1 MGRTFREC
9 IIGVL
14 FGMKLKQLIDTLIHG
29 NLYQFNVAKNEQ
41 FPAIINAANQELI
54 QLYSRFPILEKDVA
68 FRRFPEISMYHLTR
82 KYCRSNDE
90 SKELY
95 KYILDTKDNP
105 FLGDILK
112 IENAYTE
119 SGQHI
124 VLNDNNNPRAW
135 FTPSFDTIQIPNTT
149 DVDTRIAVIG
159 YKAKP
164 EYIDPDTNNFEQDI
178 YIPSCL
184 EEPLV
189 YGITLRIAQRLPT
202 QTAAQVVQVAQA
214 KYKELCDNV
223 DTFNLF
229 HENTVSTNV
238 KLGMRKFV

>member
-1 MGRTFREC
+1 MNLR
-9 IIGVL
+9 
-14 FGMKLKQLIDTLIHG
+14 QLIDHLVQN
-29 NLYQFNVAKNEQ
+29 NLYQFNMAKNEQ
-41 FPAIINAANQELI
+41 FPAIINALNLELT
-54 QLYSRFPILEKDVA
+54 QLYSRYPVLEKDIA
-68 FRRFPEISMYHLTR
+68 FRRFPEISLYHLTR
-82 KYCRSNDE
+82 RYCRSNDE

-95 KYILDTKDNP
+95 KYILDTHDNP
-105 FLGDILK
+105 FLGDVLK

-149 DVDTRIAVIG
+149 DIDTRIAIIG

-164 EYIDPDTNNFEQDI
+164 EHIDPNTTDFEKDI
-178 YIPSCL
+178 YIPSYL
-184 EEPLV
+184 EEPMI
-189 YGITLRIAQRLPT
+189 YGITMRVAERLPT
-202 QTAAQVVQVAQA
+202 QTGMQVVQMAQA

-223 DTFNLF
+223 DTLNLF
-229 HENTVSTNV
+229 HENNVSTNI

>member
-1 MGRTFREC
+1 MNLR
-9 IIGVL
+9 
-14 FGMKLKQLIDTLIHG
+14 QLIDHLVQN
-29 NLYQFNVAKNEQ
+29 NLYQFNMAKNEQ
-41 FPAIINAANQELI
+41 FPAIINALNLELT
-54 QLYSRFPILEKDVA
+54 QLYSRYPVLEKDVA
-68 FRRFPEISMYHLTR
+68 FRRFPEISIYHLTR
-82 KYCRSNDE
+82 RYCRSNDE

-95 KYILDTKDNP
+95 KYILDTYDNP
-105 FLGDILK
+105 FLGDVLK

-149 DVDTRIAVIG
+149 DIDTRIAIIG

-164 EYIDPDTNNFEQDI
+164 EHIDPNTTDFEKDI
-178 YIPSCL
+178 YIPSYL
-184 EEPLV
+184 EEPMI
-189 YGITLRIAQRLPT
+189 YGITMRVAERLPT
-202 QTAAQVVQVAQA
+202 QTGMQVVQMAQA

-223 DTFNLF
+223 DTLNLF
-229 HENTVSTNV
+229 HENNVSTNI

>member
-1 MGRTFREC
+1 MNLR
-9 IIGVL
+9 
-14 FGMKLKQLIDTLIHG
+14 QLIDHLVQN
-29 NLYQFNVAKNEQ
+29 NLYQFNMAKNEQ
-41 FPAIINAANQELI
+41 FPAIINALNLELT
-54 QLYSRFPILEKDVA
+54 QLYSRYPVLEKDVA
-68 FRRFPEISMYHLTR
+68 FRRFPEISLYHLTR
-82 KYCRSNDE
+82 RYCRSNDE

-95 KYILDTKDNP
+95 KYILDTIDNP
-105 FLGDILK
+105 FLGDVLK

-149 DVDTRIAVIG
+149 DIDTRIAIIG

-164 EYIDPDTNNFEQDI
+164 EHIDPNTTDFEKDI
-178 YIPSCL
+178 YIPSYL
-184 EEPLV
+184 EEPMI
-189 YGITLRIAQRLPT
+189 YGITMRVAERLPT
-202 QTAAQVVQVAQA
+202 QTGMQVVQMAQA

-223 DTFNLF
+223 DTLNLF
-229 HENTVSTNV
+229 HENNVSTNI

>member
-1 MGRTFREC
+1 MNLR
-9 IIGVL
+9 
-14 FGMKLKQLIDTLIHG
+14 QLIDHLVQN
-29 NLYQFNVAKNEQ
+29 NLYQFNMAKNEQ
-41 FPAIINAANQELI
+41 FPAIINALNLELT
-54 QLYSRFPILEKDVA
+54 QLYSRYPVLEKDVA
-68 FRRFPEISMYHLTR
+68 FRRFPEISIYHFTR
-82 KYCRSNDE
+82 RYCRSNDE

-105 FLGDILK
+105 FLGDVLK

-124 VLNDNNNPRAW
+124 VLNDNNNPRSW

-149 DVDTRIAVIG
+149 DIDTRIAIIG

-164 EYIDPDTNNFEQDI
+164 EHIDPNTTDFEKDI
-178 YIPSCL
+178 YIPSYL
-184 EEPLV
+184 EEPMI
-189 YGITLRIAQRLPT
+189 YGITMRVAERLPT
-202 QTAAQVVQVAQA
+202 QTGMQVVQMAQA

-223 DTFNLF
+223 DTLNLF
-229 HENTVSTNV
+229 HENNVSTNI

>member
-1 MGRTFREC
+1 MNLR
-9 IIGVL
+9 
-14 FGMKLKQLIDTLIHG
+14 QLIDHLVQN
-29 NLYQFNVAKNEQ
+29 NLYQFNMAKNEQ
-41 FPAIINAANQELI
+41 FPAIINALNLELT
-54 QLYSRFPILEKDVA
+54 QLYSRYPVLEKDVA
-68 FRRFPEISMYHLTR
+68 FRRFPEISIYHLTR
-82 KYCRSNDE
+82 RYCRSNAE

-95 KYILDTKDNP
+95 KYILDTHDNP
-105 FLGDILK
+105 FLGDVLK

-149 DVDTRIAVIG
+149 DIDTRIAIIG

-164 EYIDPDTNNFEQDI
+164 EYIDPNTTDFEKDI
-178 YIPSCL
+178 YIPSYL
-184 EEPLV
+184 EEPMI
-189 YGITLRIAQRLPT
+189 YGITMRVAERLPT
-202 QTAAQVVQVAQA
+202 QTGMQVVQMAQA

-223 DTFNLF
+223 DTLNLF
-229 HENTVSTNV
+229 HENNVSTNI

>member
-1 MGRTFREC
+1 MNLR
-9 IIGVL
+9 
-14 FGMKLKQLIDTLIHG
+14 QLIDHLVQN
-29 NLYQFNVAKNEQ
+29 NLYQFNMAKNEQ
-41 FPAIINAANQELI
+41 FPAIINALNLELT
-54 QLYSRFPILEKDVA
+54 QLYSRYPVLEKDVA
-68 FRRFPEISMYHLTR
+68 FRRFPEISIYHFTR
-82 KYCRSNDE
+82 RYCRSNDE

-95 KYILDTKDNP
+95 KYILDTHDNP
-105 FLGDILK
+105 FLGDVLK

-149 DVDTRIAVIG
+149 DIDTRIAIIG

-164 EYIDPDTNNFEQDI
+164 EHIDPNTTDFEKDI
-178 YIPSCL
+178 YIPSYL
-184 EEPLV
+184 EEPMI
-189 YGITLRIAQRLPT
+189 YGITMRVAERLPT
-202 QTAAQVVQVAQA
+202 QTGMQVVQMAQA

-223 DTFNLF
+223 DTLNLF
-229 HENTVSTNV
+229 HENNVSTNI

>member
-1 MGRTFREC
+1 MNLR
-9 IIGVL
+9 
-14 FGMKLKQLIDTLIHG
+14 QLIDHLVQN
-29 NLYQFNVAKNEQ
+29 NLYQFNMAKNEQ
-41 FPAIINAANQELI
+41 FPAIINALNLELT
-54 QLYSRFPILEKDVA
+54 QLYSRYPVLEKDVA
-68 FRRFPEISMYHLTR
+68 FRRFPEISIYHLTR
-82 KYCRSNDE
+82 RYCRSNDE

-105 FLGDILK
+105 FLGDVLK

-149 DVDTRIAVIG
+149 DIDTRIAVIG

-164 EYIDPDTNNFEQDI
+164 EYIDPNTTDFEKDI
-178 YIPSCL
+178 YIPSYL
-184 EEPLV
+184 EEPMI
-189 YGITLRIAQRLPT
+189 YGITMRVAERLPT
-202 QTAAQVVQVAQA
+202 QTGMQVVQMAQA

-223 DTFNLF
+223 DTLNLF
-229 HENTVSTNV
+229 HENNVSTNI

>member
-1 MGRTFREC
+1 MNLR
-9 IIGVL
+9 
-14 FGMKLKQLIDTLIHG
+14 QLIDHLVQN
-29 NLYQFNVAKNEQ
+29 NLYQFNMAKNEQ
-41 FPAIINAANQELI
+41 FPAIINALNLELT
-54 QLYSRFPILEKDVA
+54 QLYSRYPVLEKEVA
-68 FRRFPEISMYHLTR
+68 FRRFPEISMYHLIR
-82 KYCRSNDE
+82 RYCRSNDE

-149 DVDTRIAVIG
+149 DIDTRIAIIG

-164 EYIDPDTNNFEQDI
+164 EHIDPNTTDFEKDI
-178 YIPSCL
+178 YIPSYL
-184 EEPLV
+184 EEPMI
-189 YGITLRIAQRLPT
+189 YGITMRVAERLPT
-202 QTAAQVVQVAQA
+202 QTGMQVVQMAQA

-223 DTFNLF
+223 DTLNLF
-229 HENTVSTNV
+229 HENNVSTNI

>member
-1 MGRTFREC
+1 M
-9 IIGVL
+9 
-14 FGMKLKQLIDTLIHG
+14 
-29 NLYQFNVAKNEQ
+29 AKNEQ
-41 FPAIINAANQELI
+41 FPAIINALNLELT
-54 QLYSRFPILEKDVA
+54 QLYSRYPVLEKDVA
-68 FRRFPEISMYHLTR
+68 FRRFPEISLYHLTR
-82 KYCRSNDE
+82 RYCRSNDE

-149 DVDTRIAVIG
+149 DIDTRIAIIG

-164 EYIDPDTNNFEQDI
+164 EHIDPNTTDFEKDI
-178 YIPSCL
+178 YIPSYL
-184 EEPLV
+184 EEPMI
-189 YGITLRIAQRLPT
+189 YGITMRVAERLPT
-202 QTAAQVVQVAQA
+202 QTGMQVVQMAQA

-223 DTFNLF
+223 DTLNLF
-229 HENTVSTNV
+229 HENNVSTNI

>member
-1 MGRTFREC
+1 MNLR
-9 IIGVL
+9 
-14 FGMKLKQLIDTLIHG
+14 QLIDHLVQN
-29 NLYQFNVAKNEQ
+29 NLYQFNMAKNEQ
-41 FPAIINAANQELI
+41 FPAIINALNLELT
-54 QLYSRFPILEKDVA
+54 QLYSRYPVLEKDVA
-68 FRRFPEISMYHLTR
+68 FRRFPEISIYHLTR
-82 KYCRSNDE
+82 RYCRSNDE
-90 SKELY
+90 SNELY

-105 FLGDILK
+105 FLGDVLK

-149 DVDTRIAVIG
+149 DIDTRIAIIG

-164 EYIDPDTNNFEQDI
+164 EHIDPNTTDFEKDI
-178 YIPSCL
+178 YIPSYL
-184 EEPLV
+184 EEPMI
-189 YGITLRIAQRLPT
+189 YGITMRVAERLPT
-202 QTAAQVVQVAQA
+202 QTGMQVVQMAQA

-223 DTFNLF
+223 DTLNLF
-229 HENTVSTNV
+229 HENNVSTNI

>member
-1 MGRTFREC
+1 MNLR
-9 IIGVL
+9 
-14 FGMKLKQLIDTLIHG
+14 QLIDHLVQN
-29 NLYQFNVAKNEQ
+29 NLYQFNMAKNEQ
-41 FPAIINAANQELI
+41 FPAIINALNLELT
-54 QLYSRFPILEKDVA
+54 QLYSRYPVLEKDVA
-68 FRRFPEISMYHLTR
+68 FRRFPEISIYHLTR
-82 KYCRSNDE
+82 RYCRSNDE

-95 KYILDTKDNP
+95 KYILDTHDNP
-105 FLGDILK
+105 FLGDVLK

-149 DVDTRIAVIG
+149 DIDTRIAIIG

-164 EYIDPDTNNFEQDI
+164 EHIDPNTTDFEKDI
-178 YIPSCL
+178 YIPSYL
-184 EEPLV
+184 EEPMI
-189 YGITLRIAQRLPT
+189 YGITMRVAERLPT
-202 QTAAQVVQVAQA
+202 QTGMQVVQMAQA

-223 DTFNLF
+223 DTLNLF
-229 HENTVSTNV
+229 HENNVSTNI

>member
-1 MGRTFREC
+1 MNLR
-9 IIGVL
+9 
-14 FGMKLKQLIDTLIHG
+14 QLIDHLVQN
-29 NLYQFNVAKNEQ
+29 NLYQFNMAKNEQ
-41 FPAIINAANQELI
+41 FPAIINALNLELT
-54 QLYSRFPILEKDVA
+54 QLYSRYPVLEKDVA
-68 FRRFPEISMYHLTR
+68 FRRFPEISLYHLTR
-82 KYCRSNDE
+82 RYCRSNDE

-105 FLGDILK
+105 FLGDVLK

-149 DVDTRIAVIG
+149 DIDTRIAIIG

-164 EYIDPDTNNFEQDI
+164 EHIDPNTTDFEKDI
-178 YIPSCL
+178 YIPSYL
-184 EEPLV
+184 EEPMI
-189 YGITLRIAQRLPT
+189 YGITMRVAERLPT
-202 QTAAQVVQVAQA
+202 QTGIQVVQMAQA

-223 DTFNLF
+223 DTLNLF
-229 HENTVSTNV
+229 HENNVSTNI

>member
-1 MGRTFREC
+1 MNLR
-9 IIGVL
+9 
-14 FGMKLKQLIDTLIHG
+14 QLIDHLVQN
-29 NLYQFNVAKNEQ
+29 NLYQFNMAKNEQ
-41 FPAIINAANQELI
+41 FPAIINALNLELT
-54 QLYSRFPILEKDVA
+54 QLYSRYPVLEKDVA
-68 FRRFPEISMYHLTR
+68 FRRFPEISLYHLTR
-82 KYCRSNDE
+82 RYCRSNDE

-95 KYILDTKDNP
+95 KYILDTHDNP
-105 FLGDILK
+105 FLGDVLK

-149 DVDTRIAVIG
+149 DIDTRIAIIG

-164 EYIDPDTNNFEQDI
+164 EHIDPNTTDFEKDI
-178 YIPSCL
+178 YIPSYL
-184 EEPLV
+184 EEPMI
-189 YGITLRIAQRLPT
+189 YGITMRVAERLPT
-202 QTAAQVVQVAQA
+202 QTGIQVVQMAQA

-223 DTFNLF
+223 DTLNLF
-229 HENTVSTNV
+229 HENNVSTNI

>member
-1 MGRTFREC
+1 MNLR
-9 IIGVL
+9 
-14 FGMKLKQLIDTLIHG
+14 QLIDHLVQN
-29 NLYQFNVAKNEQ
+29 NLYQFNMAKNEQ
-41 FPAIINAANQELI
+41 FPAIINALNLELT
-54 QLYSRFPILEKDVA
+54 QLYSRFPVLEKDVA
-68 FRRFPEISMYHLTR
+68 FRRFPEISIYHFTR
-82 KYCRSNDE
+82 RYCRSNDE

-149 DVDTRIAVIG
+149 DIDTRIAIIG

-164 EYIDPDTNNFEQDI
+164 EHIDPNTTDFEKDI
-178 YIPSCL
+178 YIPSYL
-184 EEPLV
+184 EEPMI
-189 YGITLRIAQRLPT
+189 YGITMRVAERLPT
-202 QTAAQVVQVAQA
+202 QTGMQVVQMAQA

-223 DTFNLF
+223 DTLNLF
-229 HENTVSTNV
+229 HENNVSTNI

>member
-1 MGRTFREC
+1 M
-9 IIGVL
+9 
-14 FGMKLKQLIDTLIHG
+14 
-29 NLYQFNVAKNEQ
+29 AKNEQ
-41 FPAIINAANQELI
+41 FPAIINALNLELT
-54 QLYSRFPILEKDVA
+54 QLYSRYPVLEKDVA
-68 FRRFPEISMYHLTR
+68 FRRFPEISLYHLTR
-82 KYCRSNDE
+82 RYCRSNDE

-95 KYILDTKDNP
+95 KYILDTHDNP
-105 FLGDILK
+105 FLGDVLK

-149 DVDTRIAVIG
+149 DIDTRIAIIG

-164 EYIDPDTNNFEQDI
+164 EHIDPNTTDFEKDI
-178 YIPSCL
+178 YIPSYL
-184 EEPLV
+184 EEPMI
-189 YGITLRIAQRLPT
+189 YGITMRVAERLPT
-202 QTAAQVVQVAQA
+202 QTGMQVVQMAQA

-223 DTFNLF
+223 DTLNLF
-229 HENTVSTNV
+229 HENNVSTNI

>member
-1 MGRTFREC
+1 MNLR
-9 IIGVL
+9 
-14 FGMKLKQLIDTLIHG
+14 QLIDHLVQN
-29 NLYQFNVAKNEQ
+29 NLYQFNMAKNEQ
-41 FPAIINAANQELI
+41 FPAIINALNLELT
-54 QLYSRFPILEKDVA
+54 QLYSRYPVLEKDVA
-68 FRRFPEISMYHLTR
+68 FRRFPEISIYHLTR
-82 KYCRSNDE
+82 RYCRSNDE

-105 FLGDILK
+105 FLGDVLK

-149 DVDTRIAVIG
+149 DIDTRIAVIG

-164 EYIDPDTNNFEQDI
+164 EHIDPNTTDFEKDI
-178 YIPSCL
+178 YIPSYL
-184 EEPLV
+184 EEPMI
-189 YGITLRIAQRLPT
+189 YGITMRVAERLPT
-202 QTAAQVVQVAQA
+202 QTGMQVVQMAQA

-223 DTFNLF
+223 DTLNLF
-229 HENTVSTNV
+229 HENNVSTNI

>member
-1 MGRTFREC
+1 MNLR
-9 IIGVL
+9 
-14 FGMKLKQLIDTLIHG
+14 QLIDHLVQN
-29 NLYQFNVAKNEQ
+29 NLYQFNMAKNEQ
-41 FPAIINAANQELI
+41 FPAIINALNLELT
-54 QLYSRFPILEKDVA
+54 QLYSRFPVLEKDVA
-68 FRRFPEISMYHLTR
+68 FRRFPEISLYHLTR
-82 KYCRSNDE
+82 RYCRSNDE

-105 FLGDILK
+105 FLGDVLK

-149 DVDTRIAVIG
+149 DIDTRIAIIG

-164 EYIDPDTNNFEQDI
+164 EHIDPNTTDFEKDI
-178 YIPSCL
+178 YIPSYL
-184 EEPLV
+184 EEPMI
-189 YGITLRIAQRLPT
+189 YGITMRVAERLPT
-202 QTAAQVVQVAQA
+202 QTGMQVVQMAQA

-223 DTFNLF
+223 DTLNLF
-229 HENTVSTNV
+229 HENNVSTNI

>member
-1 MGRTFREC
+1 MNLR
-9 IIGVL
+9 
-14 FGMKLKQLIDTLIHG
+14 QLIDHLVQN
-29 NLYQFNVAKNEQ
+29 NLYQFNMAKNEQ
-41 FPAIINAANQELI
+41 FPAIINALNLELT
-54 QLYSRFPILEKDVA
+54 QLYSRYPVLEKDVA
-68 FRRFPEISMYHLTR
+68 FRRFPEISLYHLTR

-105 FLGDILK
+105 FLGDVLK

-149 DVDTRIAVIG
+149 DIDTRIAIIG

-164 EYIDPDTNNFEQDI
+164 EHIDPNTTDFEKDI
-178 YIPSCL
+178 YIPSYL
-184 EEPLV
+184 EEPMI
-189 YGITLRIAQRLPT
+189 YGITMRVAERLPT
-202 QTAAQVVQVAQA
+202 QTGMQVVQMAQA

-223 DTFNLF
+223 DTLNLF
-229 HENTVSTNV
+229 HENNVSTNI

>member
-1 MGRTFREC
+1 MNLR
-9 IIGVL
+9 
-14 FGMKLKQLIDTLIHG
+14 QLIDHLVQN
-29 NLYQFNVAKNEQ
+29 NLYQFNMAKNEQ
-41 FPAIINAANQELI
+41 FPAIINALNLELT
-54 QLYSRFPILEKDVA
+54 QLYSRYPVLEKDVA
-68 FRRFPEISMYHLTR
+68 FRRFPEISIYHLTR
-82 KYCRSNDE
+82 RYCRSNDE

-105 FLGDILK
+105 FLGDVLK

-149 DVDTRIAVIG
+149 DIDTRIAIIG

-164 EYIDPDTNNFEQDI
+164 EHIDPNTTDFEKDI
-178 YIPSCL
+178 YIPSYL
-184 EEPLV
+184 EEPMI
-189 YGITLRIAQRLPT
+189 YGITMRVAERLPT
-202 QTAAQVVQVAQA
+202 QTGMQVVQMAQA

-223 DTFNLF
+223 DTLNLF
-229 HENTVSTNV
+229 HENNVSTNI

>member
-1 MGRTFREC
+1 MNLR
-9 IIGVL
+9 
-14 FGMKLKQLIDTLIHG
+14 QLIDHLVQN
-29 NLYQFNVAKNEQ
+29 NLYQFNMAKNEQ
-41 FPAIINAANQELI
+41 FPAIINALNLELT
-54 QLYSRFPILEKDVA
+54 QLYSRYPVLEKDVA
-68 FRRFPEISMYHLTR
+68 FRRFPEISLYHLTR
-82 KYCRSNDE
+82 RYCRSNDE

-105 FLGDILK
+105 FLGDVLK

-149 DVDTRIAVIG
+149 DIDTRIAVIG

-164 EYIDPDTNNFEQDI
+164 EHIDPNTTDFEKDI
-178 YIPSCL
+178 YIPSYL
-184 EEPLV
+184 EEPMI
-189 YGITLRIAQRLPT
+189 YGITMRVAERLPT
-202 QTAAQVVQVAQA
+202 QTGMQVVQMAQA

-223 DTFNLF
+223 DTLNLF
-229 HENTVSTNV
+229 HENNVSTNI

>member
-1 MGRTFREC
+1 MNLR
-9 IIGVL
+9 
-14 FGMKLKQLIDTLIHG
+14 QLIDHLVQN
-29 NLYQFNVAKNEQ
+29 NLYQFNMAKNEQ
-41 FPAIINAANQELI
+41 FPAIINALNLELT
-54 QLYSRFPILEKDVA
+54 QLYSRYPVLEKDVA
-68 FRRFPEISMYHLTR
+68 FRRFPEISLYHLTR
-82 KYCRSNDE
+82 RYCRSNDE

-149 DVDTRIAVIG
+149 DIDTRIAVIG

-164 EYIDPDTNNFEQDI
+164 EHIDPNTTDFEKDI
-178 YIPSCL
+178 YIPSYL
-184 EEPLV
+184 EEPMI
-189 YGITLRIAQRLPT
+189 YGITMRVAERLPT
-202 QTAAQVVQVAQA
+202 QTGMQVVQMAQA

-223 DTFNLF
+223 DTLNLF
-229 HENTVSTNV
+229 HENNVSTNI

>member
-1 MGRTFREC
+1 MNLR
-9 IIGVL
+9 
-14 FGMKLKQLIDTLIHG
+14 QLIDHLVQN
-29 NLYQFNVAKNEQ
+29 NLYQFNMAKNEQ
-41 FPAIINAANQELI
+41 FPAIINALNLELT
-54 QLYSRFPILEKDVA
+54 QLYSRFP
-68 FRRFPEISMYHLTR
+68 EISLYHLTR
-82 KYCRSNDE
+82 RYCRSNDE

-105 FLGDILK
+105 FLGDVLK

-149 DVDTRIAVIG
+149 DIDTRIAIIG

-164 EYIDPDTNNFEQDI
+164 EHIDPNTTDFEKDI
-178 YIPSCL
+178 YIPSYL
-184 EEPLV
+184 EEPMI
-189 YGITLRIAQRLPT
+189 YGITMRVAERLPT
-202 QTAAQVVQVAQA
+202 QTGMQVVQMAQA

-223 DTFNLF
+223 DTLNLF
-229 HENTVSTNV
+229 HENNVSTNI

>member
-1 MGRTFREC
+1 MNLR
-9 IIGVL
+9 
-14 FGMKLKQLIDTLIHG
+14 QLIDHLVQN
-29 NLYQFNVAKNEQ
+29 NLYQFNMAKNEQ
-41 FPAIINAANQELI
+41 FPAIINALNLELT
-54 QLYSRFPILEKDVA
+54 QLYSRFPVLEKDVA
-68 FRRFPEISMYHLTR
+68 FRRFPEISIYHLTR
-82 KYCRSNDE
+82 RYCRSNDE

-105 FLGDILK
+105 FLGDVLK

-149 DVDTRIAVIG
+149 DIDTRIAIIG

-164 EYIDPDTNNFEQDI
+164 EHIDPNTTDFEKDI
-178 YIPSCL
+178 YIPSYL
-184 EEPLV
+184 EEPMI
-189 YGITLRIAQRLPT
+189 YGITMRVAERLPT
-202 QTAAQVVQVAQA
+202 QTGMQVVQMAQA

-223 DTFNLF
+223 DTLNLF
-229 HENTVSTNV
+229 HENNVSTNI

>member
-1 MGRTFREC
+1 MNLR
-9 IIGVL
+9 
-14 FGMKLKQLIDTLIHG
+14 QLIDHLVQN
-29 NLYQFNVAKNEQ
+29 NLYQFNMAKNEQ
-41 FPAIINAANQELI
+41 FPAIINALNLELT
-54 QLYSRFPILEKDVA
+54 QLYSRYPVLEKDVA
-68 FRRFPEISMYHLTR
+68 FRRFPEISLYHLTR
-82 KYCRSNDE
+82 RYCRSNDE
-90 SKELY
+90 SNELY

-105 FLGDILK
+105 FLGDVLK

-149 DVDTRIAVIG
+149 DIDTRIAVIG

-164 EYIDPDTNNFEQDI
+164 EHIDPNTTDFEKDI
-178 YIPSCL
+178 YIPSYL
-184 EEPLV
+184 EEPMI
-189 YGITLRIAQRLPT
+189 YGITMRVAERLPT
-202 QTAAQVVQVAQA
+202 QTGMQVVQMAQA

-223 DTFNLF
+223 DTLNLF
-229 HENTVSTNV
+229 HENNVSTNI

>member
-1 MGRTFREC
+1 MNLR
-9 IIGVL
+9 
-14 FGMKLKQLIDTLIHG
+14 QLIDHLVQN
-29 NLYQFNVAKNEQ
+29 NLYQFNMAKNEQ
-41 FPAIINAANQELI
+41 FPAIINALNLELT
-54 QLYSRFPILEKDVA
+54 QLYSRYPVLEKEVA

-82 KYCRSNDE
+82 RYCRSNDE
-90 SKELY
+90 SNELY

-105 FLGDILK
+105 FLGDVLK

-149 DVDTRIAVIG
+149 DIDTRIAIIG

-164 EYIDPDTNNFEQDI
+164 EHIDPNTTDFEKDI
-178 YIPSCL
+178 YIPSYL
-184 EEPLV
+184 EEPMI
-189 YGITLRIAQRLPT
+189 YGITMRVAERLPT
-202 QTAAQVVQVAQA
+202 QTGMQVVQMAQA

-223 DTFNLF
+223 DTLNLF
-229 HENTVSTNV
+229 HENNVSTNI

>member
-1 MGRTFREC
+1 M
-9 IIGVL
+9 
-14 FGMKLKQLIDTLIHG
+14 
-29 NLYQFNVAKNEQ
+29 AKNEQ
-41 FPAIINAANQELI
+41 FPAIINALNLELT
-54 QLYSRFPILEKDVA
+54 QLYSRYPVLEKDVA
-68 FRRFPEISMYHLTR
+68 FRRFPEISLYHLTR
-82 KYCRSNDE
+82 RYCRSNDE

-105 FLGDILK
+105 FLGDVLK

-149 DVDTRIAVIG
+149 DIDTRIAIIG

-164 EYIDPDTNNFEQDI
+164 EHIDPNTTDFEKDI
-178 YIPSCL
+178 YIPSYL
-184 EEPLV
+184 EEPMI
-189 YGITLRIAQRLPT
+189 YGITMRVAERLPT
-202 QTAAQVVQVAQA
+202 QTGMQVVQMAQA

-223 DTFNLF
+223 DTLNLF

>member
-1 MGRTFREC
+1 MNLR
-9 IIGVL
+9 
-14 FGMKLKQLIDTLIHG
+14 QLIDHLVQN
-29 NLYQFNVAKNEQ
+29 NLYQFNMAKNEQ
-41 FPAIINAANQELI
+41 FPAIINALNLELT
-54 QLYSRFPILEKDVA
+54 QLYSRYPVLEKDVA
-68 FRRFPEISMYHLTR
+68 FRRFPEISMYHLIR
-82 KYCRSNDE
+82 RYCRSNDE

-105 FLGDILK
+105 FLGDVLK

-149 DVDTRIAVIG
+149 DIDTRIAIIG

-164 EYIDPDTNNFEQDI
+164 EHIDPNTTDFEKDI
-178 YIPSCL
+178 YIPSYL
-184 EEPLV
+184 EEPMI
-189 YGITLRIAQRLPT
+189 YGITMRVAERLPT
-202 QTAAQVVQVAQA
+202 QTGMQVVQMAQA

-223 DTFNLF
+223 DTLNLF
-229 HENTVSTNV
+229 HENNVSTNI

>member
-1 MGRTFREC
+1 MNLR
-9 IIGVL
+9 
-14 FGMKLKQLIDTLIHG
+14 QLIDHLVQN
-29 NLYQFNVAKNEQ
+29 NLYQFNMAKNEQ
-41 FPAIINAANQELI
+41 FPAIINALNLELT
-54 QLYSRFPILEKDVA
+54 QLYSRYPVLEKDVA
-68 FRRFPEISMYHLTR
+68 FRRFPEISLYHLTR
-82 KYCRSNDE
+82 RYCRSNDE

-95 KYILDTKDNP
+95 KYILDTYDNP
-105 FLGDILK
+105 FLGDVLK

-149 DVDTRIAVIG
+149 DIDTRIAIIG

-164 EYIDPDTNNFEQDI
+164 EHIDPNTTDFEKDI
-178 YIPSCL
+178 YIPSYL
-184 EEPLV
+184 EEPMI
-189 YGITLRIAQRLPT
+189 YGITMRVAERLPT
-202 QTAAQVVQVAQA
+202 QTGMQVVQMAQA

-223 DTFNLF
+223 DTLNLF
-229 HENTVSTNV
+229 HENNVSTNI

>member
-1 MGRTFREC
+1 MNLR
-9 IIGVL
+9 
-14 FGMKLKQLIDTLIHG
+14 QLIDHLVQN
-29 NLYQFNVAKNEQ
+29 NLYQFNMAKNEQ
-41 FPAIINAANQELI
+41 FPAIINALNLELT
-54 QLYSRFPILEKDVA
+54 QLYSRYPVLEKDVA
-68 FRRFPEISMYHLTR
+68 FRRFPEISIYHLTR

-95 KYILDTKDNP
+95 KYILDTHDNP
-105 FLGDILK
+105 FLGDVLK

-149 DVDTRIAVIG
+149 DIDTRIAIIG

-164 EYIDPDTNNFEQDI
+164 EHIDPNTTDFEKDI
-178 YIPSCL
+178 YIPSYL
-184 EEPLV
+184 EEPMI
-189 YGITLRIAQRLPT
+189 YGITMRVAERLPT
-202 QTAAQVVQVAQA
+202 QTGMQVVQMAQA

-223 DTFNLF
+223 DTLNLF
-229 HENTVSTNV
+229 HENNVSTNI

>member
-1 MGRTFREC
+1 MNLR
-9 IIGVL
+9 
-14 FGMKLKQLIDTLIHG
+14 QLIDHLVQN
-29 NLYQFNVAKNEQ
+29 NLYQFNMAKNEQ
-41 FPAIINAANQELI
+41 FPAIINALNLELT
-54 QLYSRFPILEKDVA
+54 QLYSRYPVLEKDVA
-68 FRRFPEISMYHLTR
+68 FRRFPEISLYHLTR
-82 KYCRSNDE
+82 RYCRSNDE

-105 FLGDILK
+105 FLGDVLK

-149 DVDTRIAVIG
+149 DIDTRIAIIG

-164 EYIDPDTNNFEQDI
+164 EHIDPNTTDFEKDI
-178 YIPSCL
+178 YIPSYL
-184 EEPLV
+184 EEPMI
-189 YGITLRIAQRLPT
+189 YGITMRVAERLPT
-202 QTAAQVVQVAQA
+202 QTGMQVVQMAQA
-214 KYKELCDNV
+214 KYKELCDNI
-223 DTFNLF
+223 DTLNLF
-229 HENTVSTNV
+229 HENNVSTNI